1 MMIPSAYIS
10 SRPSVMLADKMLER
24 VDTRLKAMSIE
35 LEKKDACI
43 KSLQQTVAQ
52 MQMKIDGHEQYSR
65 HEALCIT
72 PPQSDDDEEQS
83 ADGTS
88 ATENTDDL
96 VLSFYNQVLALNPPL
111 DISDIARSHRSGNPS
126 AGNASPVM
134 VKFST
139 YRIRDRVIRVRK
151 KLKTYN
157 KDNPHPV
164 YINEDLTKL
173 RADLAYRTRQFKKEK
188 LISDAWIWAGIIRI
202 KDNTNHVHVI
212 NTAQDL
218 DEYRQ

>member
-1 MMIPSAYIS
+1 MAEALAKALQPQFE
-10 SRPSVMLADKMLER
+10 RLADKMLER

-52 MQMKIDGHEQYSR
+52 MQMKIDEHEQYSR
-65 HEALCIT
+65 REALRISGLV

-83 ADGTS
+83 TEGTS
-88 ATENTDDL
+88 ANENTDNL
-96 VLSFYNQVLALNPPL
+96 VLAFCNEVLALSPPL
-111 DISDIARSHRSGNPS
+111 DMSDIARSHRSGDPS
-126 AGNASPVM
+126 AGNARPVL

-139 YRIRDRVIRVRK
+139 YRIRDRVIRARK

-173 RADLAYRTRQFKKEK
+173 RADLAYRARQFKKEK
-188 LISDAWIWAGIIRI
+188 LISDTWTWDGIIRI

-212 NTAQDL
+212 NTVL
-218 DEYRQ
+218 